1 MKRIIK
7 IVLFLDMSTFIFDHK
22 EKLIEVTVIRRTER
36 ALKVADLIAKAVV
49 MVFILLNNNLVED
62 VVDNCDQQVSQDD
75 NVENS
80 ACNEYGPSKDGIQ

>member
-1 MKRIIK
+1 
-7 IVLFLDMSTFIFDHK
+7 MSTFIFDYK
-22 EKLIEVTVIRRTER
+22 EKLIEITVIRLTKG

-49 MVFILLNNNLVED
+49 MVLILLNNNLVED

>member
-7 IVLFLDMSTFIFDHK
+7 IVLFLDMSTFIFDYK
-22 EKLIEVTVIRRTER
+22 EKLIEITVIRLTKG

-49 MVFILLNNNLVED
+49 MVLILLNNNLVED
-62 VVDNCDQQVSQDD
+62 VIDNCDQQVSQDD

>member
-22 EKLIEVTVIRRTER
+22 EKLIEVTVIWLTEG
-36 ALKVADLIAKAVV
+36 ALKVTDLIAKAVV
-49 MVFILLNNNLVED
+49 MVLILLNNNLVED
-62 VVDNCDQQVSQDD
+62 VVDNCDQQVSQND

>member
-1 MKRIIK
+1 
-7 IVLFLDMSTFIFDHK
+7 MSTFIFDYK
-22 EKLIEVTVIRRTER
+22 KKLIEVTVIWLTDG

-49 MVFILLNNNLVED
+49 MVLILLNNNLVED
-62 VVDNCDQQVSQDD
+62 VVDNCDQQVSQND

>member
-49 MVFILLNNNLVED
+49 MVLILLNNNLVED
-62 VVDNCDQQVSQDD
+62 VVDNCDQQVSQND